1 MQPTLADSQ
10 AVTGQ
15 EEAGLLP
22 ADSGPVVSFRRLDST
37 AFQRYPYH
45 PASAGRQMLLVRR
58 IPVYAA
64 IRALAKFAMT
74 GPNAASLF
82 CRSTAATIAQ
92 VMRSST
98 RSTLRCYTDEP
109 EGRRRRAASHLLSAL
124 PSTCTGWGYLLMSLV
139 RYEES
144 TWRRVR
150 QARRRGRC
158 SRSRGWPV
166 DDHPSIHQFLVHRPG
181 DRVHGHARRRNGNTT
196 QEGKSHA
203 HRDCCRSAKHRRGRS
218 NGAFGR

>member
-1 MQPTLADSQ
+1 MQQTLADSQ

-74 GPNAASLF
+74 GPL
-82 CRSTAATIAQ
+82 
-92 VMRSST
+92 
-98 RSTLRCYTDEP
+98 
-109 EGRRRRAASHLLSAL
+109 
-124 PSTCTGWGYLLMSLV
+124 
-139 RYEES
+139 
-144 TWRRVR
+144 
-150 QARRRGRC
+150 
-158 SRSRGWPV
+158 
-166 DDHPSIHQFLVHRPG
+166 HPSSAV
-181 DRVHGHARRRNGNTT
+181 RRL
-196 QEGKSHA
+196 QP
-203 HRDCCRSAKHRRGRS
+203 
-218 NGAFGR
+218 